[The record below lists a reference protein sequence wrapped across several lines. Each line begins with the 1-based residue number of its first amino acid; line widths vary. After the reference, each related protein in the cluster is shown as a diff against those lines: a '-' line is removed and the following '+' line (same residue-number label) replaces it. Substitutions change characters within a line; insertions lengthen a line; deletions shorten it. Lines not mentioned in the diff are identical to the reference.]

1 MEIKTIT
8 TTGATVFSQRWN
20 YYAVRNNGSEDVN
33 VILPSSQSVFTVPSG
48 QMGIVELD
56 SDRITVDGS
65 DINIEV
71 VGQADKVF
79 PWG

>member
-8 TTGATVFSQRWN
+8 APGTTVFAQRWN

-33 VILPSSQSVFTVPSG
+33 VILPGDESVFTVPSG

-56 SDRITVDGS
+56 TDRITVDGS
-65 DINIEV
+65 DINIDV
-71 VGQADKVF
+71 VGQVDKVF

>member
-8 TTGATVFSQRWN
+8 TTGTTVFSQRWN
-20 YYAVRNNGSEDVN
+20 YYAVKNNGSEDVD

-56 SDRITVDGS
+56 TDRITVDGS

-71 VGQADKVF
+71 VGQVDKVF

>member
-8 TTGATVFSQRWN
+8 APGTTVFAQRWN

-33 VILPSSQSVFTVPSG
+33 VILPMSQSVFTVPSG

-56 SDRITVDGS
+56 TDRITVAGS

>member
-1 MEIKTIT
+1 MEIKTVT
-8 TTGATVFSQRWN
+8 TPGTTIFAQRWN

-33 VILPSSQSVFTVPSG
+33 VILPNSQSVFTVPSG

-56 SDRITVDGS
+56 TDRITVDGS
-65 DINIEV
+65 DINIEI
-71 VGQADKVF
+71 VGQVDKVF